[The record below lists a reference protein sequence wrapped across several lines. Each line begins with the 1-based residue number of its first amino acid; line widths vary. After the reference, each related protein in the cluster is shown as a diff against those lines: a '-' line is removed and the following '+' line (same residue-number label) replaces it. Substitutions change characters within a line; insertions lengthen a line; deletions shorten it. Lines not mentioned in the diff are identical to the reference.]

1 MLYNMPQGVLCQML
15 FSYKHINHS
24 LQSLHRKVD
33 IIMAQVDDLKAAV
46 KDEISDVQDVLN
58 RLQTNPVVQDNPDI
72 AVAIQ
77 QLQESHKATQA
88 VLNKPT
94 V

>member
-1 MLYNMPQGVLCQML
+1 
-15 FSYKHINHS
+15 
-24 LQSLHRKVD
+24 
-33 IIMAQVDDLKAAV
+33 MAQIDDLKAAV
-46 KDEISDVQDVLN
+46 KDEISDVQDILN

-72 AVAIQ
+72 AQAIT